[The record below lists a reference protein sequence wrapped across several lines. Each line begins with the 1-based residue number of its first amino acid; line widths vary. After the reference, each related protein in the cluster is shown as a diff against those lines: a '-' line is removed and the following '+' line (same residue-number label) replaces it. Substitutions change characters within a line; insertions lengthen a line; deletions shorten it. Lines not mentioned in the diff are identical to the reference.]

1 MLDEDE
7 VIVDE
12 AAAADGLSGVAN
24 TACPLTGKS
33 LNEIDDP
40 VMYVA
45 FFLSFTLFAIYI
57 HTSYVSVSLSLSVC
71 VCVCVCVYLCT
82 ECDDDLQGDDSA
94 HARMMCSKLPLTH
107 SMHNC
112 IDVSCSFS
120 VRVLVTVIRRATS
133 TRRMP
138 LANISEN
145 SMGDAHVQWPGTH
158 Y

>member
-45 FFLSFTLFAIYI
+45 FFLIHSLCHVHTYI
-57 HTSYVSVSLSLSVC
+57 IRLCLSLSL
-71 VCVCVCVYLCT
+71 CVCVYVYTYAL
-82 ECDDDLQGDDSA
+82 
-94 HARMMCSKLPLTH
+94 
-107 SMHNC
+107 N
-112 IDVSCSFS
+112 
-120 VRVLVTVIRRATS
+120 AT
-133 TRRMP
+133 TTCKEMIVVMR
-138 LANISEN
+138 E
-145 SMGDAHVQWPGTH
+145 
-158 Y
+158 

>member
-45 FFLSFTLFAIYI
+45 FFLIHSLCHVHTYI
-57 HTSYVSVSLSLSVC
+57 IRLCLSLSLSVC
-71 VCVCVCVYLCT
+71 VC
-82 ECDDDLQGDDSA
+82 
-94 HARMMCSKLPLTH
+94 MCIL
-107 SMHNC
+107 MH
-112 IDVSCSFS
+112 
-120 VRVLVTVIRRATS
+120 
-133 TRRMP
+133 
-138 LANISEN
+138 
-145 SMGDAHVQWPGTH
+145 
-158 Y
+158 